1 MADINIVALIKDCAR
16 KHLKRVLLVEGE
28 DDLIIEAASKAVAE
42 KLAKPVLL
50 GDERIIKNIAKD
62 KKINLDGIEILDYKK
77 LDDLNSKYAKQ
88 LYELRKA
95 KGLELEEAQRLIQ
108 NPNYFGTLYVRFGKA
123 DAVIGGCKFT
133 TAEFMKPAF
142 QVIGKRKDVVCASGV
157 SAIVMDD
164 KVIFLSDTDFN
175 IKPSVEELAQI
186 AMNAAECAQ
195 SLGFTPKVALL
206 SHSTKGSGEHPS
218 LQPIREAL
226 AIVKKKKPELIIDGE
241 MQADVAINPNS
252 AKRKCPDSVIQGD
265 ANILIFPDIFSAN
278 ISCHLLHQLAKIE
291 IFGSFAWGMD
301 KPVTNGGR
309 GYNAD
314 EILNVIATAA
324 FQANL

>member
-1 MADINIVALIKDCAR
+1 MIDIVTLIKERAR
-16 KHLKRVLLVEGE
+16 KHLKKVLLVEGE
-28 DDLIIEAASKAVAE
+28 DERLIEAASKAVVQ

-50 GDERIIKNIAKD
+50 GNEKIIKNIAKD
-62 KKINLDGIEILDYKK
+62 KKISLDGIEILDYQK

-108 NPNYFGTLYVRFGKA
+108 NPNYFGALYVRLGKA
-123 DAVIGGCKFT
+123 DAVIGGCKYN
-133 TAEFMKPAF
+133 TAEFMKPCF
-142 QVIGKRKDVVCASGV
+142 QVIGKRKDVACASGV
-157 SAIVMDD
+157 SAIVFEER
-164 KVIFLSDTDFN
+164 VIFLSDTDFN

-186 AMNAAECAQ
+186 AINAAECAQ

-218 LQPIREAL
+218 LQPIRDAL
-226 AIVKKKKPELIIDGE
+226 AIVKKKKPELIVDGE
-241 MQADVAINPNS
+241 LQADAAINPNS

-265 ANILIFPDIFSAN
+265 ANVLIFPDIFSAN

-291 IFGSFAWGMD
+291 IFGSFAWGME

-314 EILNVIATAA
+314 EILNVIATAG

>member
-1 MADINIVALIKDCAR
+1 MVDIVNLIKERAG
-16 KHLKRVLLVEGE
+16 KHLKKVLLVEGE
-28 DDLIIEAASKAVAE
+28 DDRIIEAASKAVAQ
-42 KLAKPVLL
+42 KLAKPILL
-50 GDERIIKNIAKD
+50 GDEKIIKNIAKD
-62 KKINLDGIEILDYKK
+62 KKISLEGIEILDYKR
-77 LDDLNSKYAKQ
+77 LDDLNSRYAKQ
-88 LYELRKA
+88 LHELRKA
-95 KGLELEEAQRLIQ
+95 KGMELEEAQNLIQ
-108 NPNYFGTLYVRFGKA
+108 NPNYFGTLYVRLGKA
-123 DAVIGGCKFT
+123 DAVVGGCKFT

-157 SAIVMDD
+157 SAIVMADR
-164 KVIFLSDTDFN
+164 VIFLSDTDFS

-226 AIVKKKKPELIIDGE
+226 ALVKKKRPELIIDGE
-241 MQADVAINPNS
+241 MQADASISPNS
-252 AKRKCPDSVIQGD
+252 AKRKCPSSVIQGD
-265 ANILIFPDIFSAN
+265 ANVLIFPDIFSAN

>member
-1 MADINIVALIKDCAR
+1 MVDLVNLIKERAR

-28 DDLIIEAASKAVAE
+28 DDRIIEAASKAVAQ
-42 KLAKPVLL
+42 KLAKPILL

-62 KKINLDGIEILDYKK
+62 KQISLDGIEILDYKK
-77 LDDLNSKYAKQ
+77 FDDLNSKYAKQ

-95 KGLELEEAQRLIQ
+95 KGLGLEEAQRLMQ
-108 NPNYFGTLYVRFGKA
+108 NPNYFGTLYVRLGKA
-123 DAVIGGCKFT
+123 DAVVGGCKFT

-157 SAIVMDD
+157 SAIVMGDR
-164 KVIFLSDTDFN
+164 VIFLSDTDFS

-206 SHSTKGSGEHPS
+206 SHSTKGSGEHPC

-226 AIVKKKKPELIIDGE
+226 AIVKKKRPELIIDGE
-241 MQADVAINPNS
+241 MQADAAISLNS
-252 AKRKCPDSVIQGD
+252 AKRKCPGSVIQGD
-265 ANILIFPDIFSAN
+265 ANVLIFPDIFSAN

>member
-1 MADINIVALIKDCAR
+1 MVDIITLIKERAR

-28 DDLIIEAASKAVAE
+28 DERLIEAASKAVAQ

-50 GDERIIKNIAKD
+50 GNEKIIKNIAKD
-62 KKINLDGIEILDYKK
+62 KKISLEGIEILDYQK

-108 NPNYFGTLYVRFGKA
+108 NPNYFGALYVRLGKA
-123 DAVIGGCKFT
+123 DAAVGGCKYT
-133 TAEFMKPAF
+133 TAEFMKPCF
-142 QVIGKRKDVVCASGV
+142 QVIGKRKDVACASGV
-157 SAIVMDD
+157 SAIIKDD
-164 KVIFLSDTDFN
+164 KVILLSDTDFN

-186 AMNAAECAQ
+186 AINAAECAAA
-195 SLGFTPKVALL
+195 LGFTPRVALL

-218 LQPIREAL
+218 LQPIRDAVAL
-226 AIVKKKKPELIIDGE
+226 VKKKKPELIVDGE
-241 MQADVAINPNS
+241 LQADAAINPEA
-252 AKRKCPDSVIQGD
+252 AKRKCPNGIIQGD
-265 ANILIFPDIFSAN
+265 ANVLIFPDIFSAN
-278 ISCHLLHQLAKIE
+278 IVCHLLHQLAHIE

>member
-1 MADINIVALIKDCAR
+1 MVDIVNLIKERAR
-16 KHLKRVLLVEGE
+16 KHLKKVLLVEGE
-28 DDLIIEAASKAVAE
+28 DDRIIEAASKAVAE
-42 KLAKPVLL
+42 KLAKPILL

-62 KKINLDGIEILDYKK
+62 KQISLVGIEILDYKK
-77 LDDLNSKYAKQ
+77 LDDLNSRYAKQ
-88 LYELRKA
+88 LHELRKA
-95 KGLELEEAQRLIQ
+95 KGMELEEAQHLIQ
-108 NPNYFGTLYVRFGKA
+108 NPNYFGTLYVRLGKA
-123 DAVIGGCKFT
+123 DAVVGGCKFT

-157 SAIVMDD
+157 SAIVMADS
-164 KVIFLSDTDFN
+164 VIFLSDTDFS

-195 SLGFTPKVALL
+195 SLGFIPKVALL

-218 LQPIREAL
+218 LLPIREAL
-226 AIVKKKKPELIIDGE
+226 AIVKKKRPELIIDGE
-241 MQADVAINPNS
+241 MQADAAISPNS
-252 AKRKCPDSVIQGD
+252 ARRKCPGSVIQGD
-265 ANILIFPDIFSAN
+265 ANVLIFPDIFSAN